1 MPKQANITF
10 HKMIYRHRC
19 SSLIQVDH
27 ILATNLTSDGFA
39 NSDTHLNSDG
49 YGTVND
55 EIFPSN
61 LVPEV
66 FWSVLTDTPKLKK
79 NSKSNNEFKFHQR
92 FQKISLYKTYG
103 FANEADFEPF
113 PV

>member
-1 MPKQANITF
+1 MFMQG
-10 HKMIYRHRC
+10 
-19 SSLIQVDH
+19 LIQVDH
-27 ILATNLTSDGFA
+27 LFATNLSSDGFE

-66 FWSVLTDTPKLKK
+66 FGSVLADTPKLKK
-79 NSKSNNEFKFHQR
+79 
-92 FQKISLYKTYG
+92 
-103 FANEADFEPF
+103 
-113 PV
+113 